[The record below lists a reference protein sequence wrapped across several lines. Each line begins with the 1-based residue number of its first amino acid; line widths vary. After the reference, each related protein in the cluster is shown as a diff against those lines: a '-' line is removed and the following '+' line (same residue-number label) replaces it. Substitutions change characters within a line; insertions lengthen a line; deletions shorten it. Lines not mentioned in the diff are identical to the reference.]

1 MTRRGTSDR
10 LKAKRATRKRPE
22 LNGEFLREAI
32 VRADRYLTENEE
44 LINALNIFPI
54 PDGDTGTNMALTLRA
69 ALQRIKGTNK
79 WPLDKLAQ
87 GLAQGALVGA
97 RGNSGVILAQFL
109 DGFASTIDSKSA
121 ISFRQFA
128 TALER
133 GTEEA
138 YRAVA
143 DPKEGT
149 ILTVMRTAAD
159 KAGRFAEEDS
169 LKAAKRTF
177 AAANEA
183 LARTKEILPQLREAG
198 VVDAGGLG
206 FLYILKGSV
215 EALTS
220 EPIPLP
226 IQGLLEEDLHRM
238 TVYKHE
244 LKEALVTRFCL
255 QFSIKGSSLNDEEIR
270 AKLQES
276 AESVVVAG
284 GRRMKLAHVHI
295 HTNDP
300 DRALAIGASFGE
312 LSRVKLDD
320 MHHQY
325 QRFITGSLKKPE
337 GGPAL
342 IPVVSGEGLVE
353 IMHNLG
359 AAEVI
364 KADKMNPSVGEILE
378 AIGVVPQFK
387 VILLPNNKN
396 VILAAEAA
404 ARLSEK
410 EVLVVPSRSIPQGIS
425 AILASSSTG
434 GELEEDVKEMT
445 TAIQGVK
452 SGEVTQAIRGTRLSG
467 VKVKQGEYIGFLDG
481 EFATSGKDLE
491 ETTLK
496 LLEAMVTEEEL
507 ITIFYGMKVS
517 GEEASSLIE
526 RVESIYPEKEVQL
539 YHGGQPYRHCI
550 IAVE

>member
-1 MTRRGTSDR
+1 M
-10 LKAKRATRKRPE
+10 
-22 LNGEFLREAI
+22 
-32 VRADRYLTENEE
+32 ENEE
-44 LINALNIFPI
+44 LINALNVFPI

-69 ALQRIKGTNK
+69 ALQRIKGANK
-79 WPLDKLAQ
+79 WPLGKLTQ
-87 GLAQGALVGA
+87 GLAQGALIGA

-109 DGFASTIDSKSA
+109 DGFASAVDSKPA
-121 ISFRQFA
+121 ISLREFA
-128 TALER
+128 AALNR

-149 ILTVMRTAAD
+149 ILTVMRTAAG
-159 KAGRFAEEDS
+159 KAGRFAGKDS
-169 LKAAKRTF
+169 VQAAKSTF

-206 FLYILKGSV
+206 FLYILKGFA
-215 EALTS
+215 EALAS

-226 IQGLLEEDLHRM
+226 IQGLLEDDLHSM
-238 TVYKHE
+238 SVYKHE
-244 LKEALVTRFCL
+244 LKEALFTRFCL
-255 QFSIKGSSLNDEEIR
+255 QFSIRGSSLNDQEIR
-270 AKLQES
+270 ARLQEDG
-276 AESVVVAG
+276 ESVVVAG
-284 GRRMKLAHVHI
+284 GRGKELAHVHI

-325 QRFITGSLKKPE
+325 QRSITGPLERPE

-353 IMHNLG
+353 IMRNLG

-364 KADKMNPSVGEILE
+364 KADKMNPSVGEILQ
-378 AIGVVPQFK
+378 AIGVVPQFR

-396 VILAAEAA
+396 AILTAEAA

-434 GELEEDVKEMT
+434 GELKEDVKEIA

-452 SGEVTQAIRGTRLSG
+452 SGEVTQAIRGTRLAG
-467 VKVKQGEYIGFLDG
+467 VKVNQGEYIGFLDG

-491 ETTLK
+491 KTTLK
-496 LLEAMVTEEEL
+496 LLKAMVAKEKL

-517 GEEASSLIE
+517 GEEASLLME
-526 RVESIYPEKEVQL
+526 RVRSIYPEREVQL
-539 YHGGQPYRHCI
+539 YHGGQPYRHYI